1 MPPPQTSTRRSA
13 IRHILQGGPVR
24 SQEELASLLADRGLA
39 TTQSMLSRDLRALG
53 VAKRAGAYELVVEER
68 VTPLEGLA
76 ALLRGARPA
85 GEHLV
90 CVFSEPGAASA
101 VARALEAESLPGL
114 VGTVAGDDTVFVAPA
129 DTARITELV
138 HQIRALQEGA

>member
-1 MPPPQTSTRRSA
+1 MSPPQTSVRRST
-13 IRHILQGGPVR
+13 IRHILAGGPVH
-24 SQEELASLLADRGLA
+24 SQEELAARLSEHGLE

-76 ALLRGARPA
+76 ALLRGARLA

-101 VARALEAESLPGL
+101 VARALEAENLAGL
-114 VGTVAGDDTVFVAPA
+114 VGTVAGDDTVFVAVESAP
-129 DTARITELV
+129 
-138 HQIRALQEGA
+138 EGAALMARVLFLSPTD